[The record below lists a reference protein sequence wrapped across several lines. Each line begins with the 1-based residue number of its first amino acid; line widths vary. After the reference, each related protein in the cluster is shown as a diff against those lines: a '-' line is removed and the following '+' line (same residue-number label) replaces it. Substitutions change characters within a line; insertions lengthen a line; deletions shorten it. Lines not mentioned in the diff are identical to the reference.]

1 MSCSKKTMPTKVF
14 DMTKNDDS
22 IRYYES
28 AVNKRLKVVWSNGK
42 KLLNTKNTNYSYG
55 TLVQVL
61 KHGLDTLPFSNI
73 SSVLLL
79 GMGAGS
85 IIKSL
90 RNKYNFH
97 GSVVAV
103 ELDPVVIEIAHREF
117 DIEDEKNLEIVCM
130 DAWDYIEQSDR
141 QFDLI
146 IVDIFIDLHVPE
158 KFYDKKFWEM
168 TEKSVSVNG
177 FVLFNAGIDLTE
189 EQATEFVRT
198 LPNNFIYQKNLY
210 VLQTNTVIIM
220 QKIY

>member
-61 KHGLDTLPFSNI
+61 KYGLDTLPFGNI

-189 EQATEFVRT
+189 EQASEFVKT
-198 LPNNFIYQKNLY
+198 LPDNFIYQKNLY